1 MSSGERFA
9 FAAYAVVLATVLL
22 YVVIIALKVSRLE
35 RDLADLAKRAR
46 ERRGAEAPEREHVPV
61 G

>member
-9 FAAYAVVLATVLL
+9 FAAYAVVLATVLV

-35 RDLADLAKRAR
+35 RDLADVSERAGARTAAEAR
-46 ERRGAEAPEREHVPV
+46 EREQVPV

>member
-35 RDLADLAKRAR
+35 RDLADLAERAR
-46 ERRGAEAPEREHVPV
+46 ERRGTEASERERIPV